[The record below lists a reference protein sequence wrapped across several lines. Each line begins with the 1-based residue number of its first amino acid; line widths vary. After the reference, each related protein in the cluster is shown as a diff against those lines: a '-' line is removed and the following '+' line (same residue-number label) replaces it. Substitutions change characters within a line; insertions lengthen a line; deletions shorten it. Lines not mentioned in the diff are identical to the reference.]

1 LRRFLPSLP
10 EEFRSN
16 PRWSIQLNSRGDRD
30 IEIADHPQPSTI
42 RIACIGDSWTFGMNV
57 NQDQTY
63 PSRLIARLLDAKPD
77 QRFEVVNFGVLG
89 YSSLQGLRLLK
100 ERVLA
105 LHPNIVVIGFAMND
119 SEVAGS
125 RDKDNVNLPG
135 ASGLARIKEAA
146 EAFESFKLLNY
157 LALTVKFH
165 PRTIA
170 DYLKEEARAGE
181 SGAVNYDELE
191 AWTRVSP
198 HDYDANMREMI
209 RLARASRAS
218 VVLLDNELWGE
229 SPYRPVLRK
238 ISSEL
243 DVPLIDSYA
252 IIENTRNQIQ
262 QDLEKRLDLG
272 SRGEL
277 PPRAADG
284 VTIVFR
290 VLAGSF
296 PVPTR
301 LSIVGTDP
309 QLGALSPNTIALHD
323 DATNGDQRAGDGV
336 WSYAATFRPG
346 ARISYV
352 YTNSGRPG
360 QWEGLDLPHIRSI
373 QVPAVSDGRP
383 IYLPIETF
391 GRIYMQADNWHT
403 DRVGYDLIARAVAD
417 AILRSPHP

>member
-1 LRRFLPSLP
+1 M
-10 EEFRSN
+10 
-16 PRWSIQLNSRGDRD
+16 SIR
-30 IEIADHPQPSTI
+30 T
-42 RIACIGDSWTFGMNV
+42 
-57 NQDQTY
+57 
-63 PSRLIARLLDAKPD
+63 RLAARLLDQHPG
-77 QRFEVVNFGVLG
+77 QRFEVLNFGVLG

-100 ERVLA
+100 ERVLGF
-105 LHPNIVVIGFAMND
+105 HPNIVIIGFAMND
-119 SEVAGS
+119 SDVAGS
-125 RDKDNVNLPG
+125 RDKDDVKLTRS
-135 ASGLARIKEAA
+135 SGLTRIKEAA
-146 EAFESFKLLNY
+146 ETFESYKLLHY

-165 PRTIA
+165 PRIIA
-170 DYLKEEARAGE
+170 NYLKEEARSKE
-181 SGAVNYDELE
+181 SSAVNYDELE

-209 RLARASRAS
+209 RLARANRAS

-252 IIENTRNQIQ
+252 IVENTRDKIQ
-262 QDLEKRLDLG
+262 QDLERRLDLG
-272 SRGEL
+272 SRAEVA
-277 PPRAADG
+277 PKVASG
-284 VTIVFR
+284 VTVVFR
-290 VLAGSF
+290 VSSGSF
-296 PVPTR
+296 PVPSR

-309 QLGALSPNTIALHD
+309 QLGSLSPNTVALHD
-323 DATNGDQRAGDGV
+323 DGTNGDQRAADGV

-373 QVPAVSDGRP
+373 HVPVVSDGKAV
-383 IYLPIETF
+383 YLPIETF

-403 DRVGYDLIARAVAD
+403 DHVGYDLIARAVAD
-417 AILRSPHP
+417 TILRSPRP